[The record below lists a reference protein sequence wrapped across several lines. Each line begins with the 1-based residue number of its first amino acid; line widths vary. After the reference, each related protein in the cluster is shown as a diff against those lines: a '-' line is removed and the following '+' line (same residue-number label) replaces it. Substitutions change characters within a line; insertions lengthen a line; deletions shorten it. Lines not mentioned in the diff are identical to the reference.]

1 MHARAHTHTG
11 ARSRVRGGV
20 VEGEREG
27 ESQAD
32 STLNAEPAGGLDLK
46 TLRSWPEPKPRVISL
61 TDWST

>member
-11 ARSRVRGGV
+11 ARSHVRGGV

-46 TLRSWPEPKPRVISL
+46 TLRS
-61 TDWST
+61 